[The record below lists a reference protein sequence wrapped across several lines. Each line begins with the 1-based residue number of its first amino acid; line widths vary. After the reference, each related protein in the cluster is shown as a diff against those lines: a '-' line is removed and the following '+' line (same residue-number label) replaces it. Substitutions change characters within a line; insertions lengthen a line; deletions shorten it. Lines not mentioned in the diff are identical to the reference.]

1 MEEEKMPET
10 LLELLQLAD
19 DRGMS
24 DEEKTSAFNLFL
36 NAQTRKK
43 AIPLFGQFELTPLC
57 NLSCRMCYVHLA
69 PEQMNGHG
77 LLPVNI
83 WKNLI
88 DKAVEAGMMK
98 ASLTGGECL
107 TYPGFDEIYLHL
119 WAMGIRT
126 AVLTNGVLL
135 TEERVR
141 FFQRYPPS
149 LLQISLYGS
158 GEEEYEAV
166 CGVRCF
172 KTVLTNI
179 KRAHEAK
186 LPLFIAITPNRFLPD
201 RGESL
206 LRLVASLDI
215 PYNINSCLFTPRAG
229 TGREDECVD
238 METEDYIHLY
248 KLRAHLNG
256 TILSP
261 IDPRALPDLAAYSD
275 EFVTGLR
282 CGAGMNAFTIQWDG
296 AMIPCSSLSHVRQ
309 YPLKTGFEESWKN
322 IHEAALRFPVPA
334 ECETCKYNSVCPVC
348 VAIHAQD
355 APLGHAS
362 PRRCSRARRLVE
374 SGLVRLIALGNNNFP
389 IETKKEEPT

>member
-119 WAMGIRT
+119 WAMG
-126 AVLTNGVLL
+126 V
-135 TEERVR
+135 
-141 FFQRYPPS
+141 S
-149 LLQISLYGS
+149 QIHS
-158 GEEEYEAV
+158 
-166 CGVRCF
+166 
-172 KTVLTNI
+172 
-179 KRAHEAK
+179 
-186 LPLFIAITPNRFLPD
+186 
-201 RGESL
+201 
-206 LRLVASLDI
+206 
-215 PYNINSCLFTPRAG
+215 
-229 TGREDECVD
+229 
-238 METEDYIHLY
+238 
-248 KLRAHLNG
+248 
-256 TILSP
+256 
-261 IDPRALPDLAAYSD
+261 
-275 EFVTGLR
+275 
-282 CGAGMNAFTIQWDG
+282 
-296 AMIPCSSLSHVRQ
+296 
-309 YPLKTGFEESWKN
+309 
-322 IHEAALRFPVPA
+322 
-334 ECETCKYNSVCPVC
+334 
-348 VAIHAQD
+348 
-355 APLGHAS
+355 
-362 PRRCSRARRLVE
+362 
-374 SGLVRLIALGNNNFP
+374 
-389 IETKKEEPT
+389 